1 MSDSVASYTRWIK
14 GIVTGIEDP
23 RYIQWLKDNVTEDER
38 IEIDLLVARYM
49 ASVARTKNEQR
60 YEQWLKDNVTKDER
74 AEIELLKKGV
84 QQPL

>member
-1 MSDSVASYTRWIK
+1 
-14 GIVTGIEDP
+14 
-23 RYIQWLKDNVTEDER
+23 
-38 IEIDLLVARYM
+38 M